1 MVYVVEMDEKLELL
15 EYTEEYILQIEKKF
29 PELKEWGR
37 EYRGLLMKGTFDWK
51 KLYGFLEDKLDIRK
65 SFPVGSIN
73 DIIQKQQGNMEYWWI
88 EVLCYLKYSL
98 LKSMKSLYK
107 VSPYQ
112 ECDQKILESIKKYIW
127 AEDNVFR
134 CDDNMD
140 LGDALFH
147 ALDRIQRFRKENGF
161 FSDIEFSFDTEGEVN
176 DFTRVLIL
184 ESDYFFVLQIML
196 LVNDRFNSVFY
207 SQEKFRHCSIQY
219 EFSILN
225 NIQKSLKRAEEII
238 GSEDTDIYV
247 WEKLTRMNAAILLTD
262 FYIEMLERKEDLEKK
277 GNQVSF
283 DKKILEST
291 VEKLAR
297 HIKKSTKIFRTLPLL
312 QEGLAF
318 ILEHQGEILDEEGE
332 YVTCFSISKL
342 YNLEIQMEQLGKA
355 MDDNNSAEN
364 DFLIQLAEI
373 IIYLRN
379 MCFSNGENY
388 KKRKDK
394 LIDEI
399 NHMIYIKGVKG
410 FGDERTWYI
419 NISKSL
425 DYFGVASQY
434 ELSPAICR
442 HNENYGVEL
451 RRKLKKDIENSEWI
465 SLEELADVLMNEGWY
480 AKEVIYKK
488 FDSSE
493 EGKFVSNLEWRSWL
507 NEISRDENSESLA
520 QLLQRYY
527 NPLIYKESSVLQN
540 IKKGK
545 LYNRWNEEY
554 KIIQKILLY
563 H

>member
-1 MVYVVEMDEKLELL
+1 M
-15 EYTEEYILQIEKKF
+15 LQ
-29 PELKEWGR
+29 G
-37 EYRGLLMKGTFDWK
+37 
-51 KLYGFLEDKLDIRK
+51 
-65 SFPVGSIN
+65 
-73 DIIQKQQGNMEYWWI
+73 
-88 EVLCYLKYSL
+88 
-98 LKSMKSLYK
+98 
-107 VSPYQ
+107 
-112 ECDQKILESIKKYIW
+112 
-127 AEDNVFR
+127 
-134 CDDNMD
+134 
-140 LGDALFH
+140 
-147 ALDRIQRFRKENGF
+147 
-161 FSDIEFSFDTEGEVN
+161 
-176 DFTRVLIL
+176 
-184 ESDYFFVLQIML
+184 
-196 LVNDRFNSVFY
+196 
-207 SQEKFRHCSIQY
+207 
-219 EFSILN
+219 
-225 NIQKSLKRAEEII
+225 
-238 GSEDTDIYV
+238 
-247 WEKLTRMNAAILLTD
+247 
-262 FYIEMLERKEDLEKK
+262 
-277 GNQVSF
+277 
-283 DKKILEST
+283 
-291 VEKLAR
+291 
-297 HIKKSTKIFRTLPLL
+297 
-312 QEGLAF
+312 GLAF